1 MGPLTLDKAILLVRD
16 FLVVWIGQILYYNHV
31 YDDNAFEKRLYLDI
45 VVYQCRLPE
54 LNDYLVKFAN
64 EMTRVLVQRA
74 GGGKVHEVVVLIYDE
89 TKLHVHKRYIAN
101 FSQFVGLA
109 DQISSLDF
117 LDGQA
122 EVHVAKVALP
132 DMTWAN
138 LHTYMRGL
146 LFFHVEEL
154 RRTEELAPNDFFF
167 KLLLNV
173 DGSLVINSED
183 TAWVQLTSESDE
195 RDIKF
200 VHLGE
205 MSVGFVCFDIH
216 NEYIM
221 H

>member
-16 FLVVWIGQILYYNHV
+16 FLVVWISQVLYYNHI
-31 YDDNAFEKRLYLDI
+31 YEDNAFEQKLYLDLM
-45 VVYQCRLPE
+45 VYQSRVPE
-54 LNDYLVKFAN
+54 LNDYLLNFAN
-64 EMTRVLVQRA
+64 EMTRVLVQKA

-89 TKLHVHKRYIAN
+89 TKLHVRKRYIAN
-101 FSQFVGLA
+101 FGQFVGLA

-117 LDGQA
+117 LDGQS
-122 EVHVAKVALP
+122 EVHVAKLSVP

-146 LFFHVEEL
+146 LFFHIEEL
-154 RRTEELAPNDFFF
+154 RRTEETSPNELFF

-173 DGSLVINSED
+173 DGALVLNSKD
-183 TAWVQLTSESDE
+183 TAWVQLTSEDDD
-195 RDIKF
+195 RAIKF

-216 NEYIM
+216 NEYIN
-221 H
+221 